1 MSASTVSRLT
11 LLRVLARSLF
21 IQAGYNSEGMQ
32 SLGLVYAL
40 SPALEELYPE
50 PMARTRAFQRHLVP
64 FNTHPYVAAAIIGGI
79 LFHEVRIARGEE
91 PEQKV
96 NDFKRALAGPLA
108 ALGDGFFWLSLRPAV
123 GAVSVASVPLI
134 GAYAGLLFLV
144 LYNLV
149 HLWARARLF
158 VLGWEKGEQ
167 MLDSVASL
175 RAPSW
180 AERLR
185 RVAAAAAGGLASYLA
200 LGFGAQERGL
210 AAPLLAGG
218 CLLLGLFAYLLV
230 ANGRSAYWGLYLAA
244 LLSGA
249 MGVLL

>member
-1 MSASTVSRLT
+1 MSGALSTFT
-11 LLRVLARSLF
+11 LLKVLVRSLF
-21 IQAGYNSEGMQ
+21 IQAGFNLEGMQ

-40 SPALEELYPE
+40 SPALEQLYPE
-50 PMARTRAFQRHLVP
+50 PMARTRALQRHLAP

-96 NDFKRALAGPLA
+96 SDFKRALIGPLA

-123 GAVSVASVPLI
+123 GALAVATVPLLE
-134 GAYAGLLFLV
+134 AYSALLFLV

-149 HLWARARLF
+149 HLWARAQLF
-158 VLGWEKGEQ
+158 VLGWRRGEG
-167 MLDSVASL
+167 MLEAL
-175 RAPSW
+175 ARLKAPAW

-185 RVAAAAAGGLASYLA
+185 RLAAAAGGGLAAFLA
-200 LGFGAQERGL
+200 LRFGGQQHGVG
-210 AAPLLAGG
+210 APLLAGG
-218 CLLLGLFAYLLV
+218 CLLLGVGAYLLV